1 MENTETGEENNE
13 EKVAEDWCFHCK
25 DGGLLLVCD
34 HKDCHKAYHSEC
46 VGKDPLEPETGEPWI
61 CNWHRCF
68 NCGGGPEFH
77 CISCPKAVCKRCV
90 KGVEFANFR
99 AKKSFCGDCLKLLLL
114 IEENVEVDSDGGKID
129 FKDRETYEGLFKE
142 YWDLIKDEE
151 GVTLEDLYT
160 ADRLLHKG
168 KGNKKEGYKG
178 NKREG
183 CRKKIDSDKL
193 FICDK
198 EDELLSDFEENEE
211 DLTLA
216 IVPSNGI
223 PHPALKSMKRKMKK
237 KKVFI
242 GWGSKPLID
251 FLTSVG
257 KDPSQSFSLF
267 DLVKIVNEYITN
279 NRLTDR
285 EKKKRVIC
293 DERLLSLLGKRTVNR
308 TKIRDLLEPH
318 LRDNQ
323 DSSEEDELSDNS
335 EEGEGASN
343 SCKRQRRI
351 GVDKDKT
358 NGTVK
363 IKLAPRS
370 CFASIVTQN
379 IKLVYLKRSLVQDLL
394 KKLDTFDGKV
404 VGSFVRVKSDPNDY
418 LQKNSHQLLQVTG
431 IQKVSEAGESNTEII
446 LQLSSMSDGVQIR
459 MLSDDDFTEEECE
472 DLRQRVK
479 DGQVKRPTTWDLEG
493 KARVLHEDITYHW
506 IERELAL
513 LQNLIDRAN
522 EKGWRRELC
531 EYLERRTLLQS
542 PSERERLIQ
551 EVPLVI
557 ADEIEVEPPVELPG
571 DENPNTDDSPRSILS
586 RDSESLDDVARKET
600 SSSPKDGEIIPAG
613 RGSKRKSITYAVV
626 ESNIIIN
633 EVQDGGNIAA
643 GMSHDLKDG
652 MSRNVVAKLDFTG
665 NEVRNGGTVYGS
677 VGEKVKASV
686 SVNCTKLEVDV
697 VEEEQ
702 KQSRSN
708 DIEQQ
713 ASIEDAKQRN
723 NERNTLIMNK
733 RQDKVD
739 VMVIDLANEDG
750 DACGNLIL
758 ENPESSI
765 WHYLD
770 PSGKSQGPFSMSL
783 LKMWKSKHFFTPD
796 FKVWKTGQPKEA
808 AILLTDAICQVYPEN
823 SR

>member
-1 MENTETGEENNE
+1 MENSENGEENNE

-34 HKDCHKAYHSEC
+34 HKDCHKSYHSEC
-46 VGKDPLEPETGEPWI
+46 VGKDPSEPETGEPWI

-99 AKKSFCGDCLKLLLL
+99 AKKSCCGDCLKLLLL

-183 CRKKIDSDKL
+183 YRKKFDADKL

-216 IVPSNGI
+216 MVPSNGI
-223 PHPALKSMKRKMKK
+223 PHPALKLMKRKMKK
-237 KKVFI
+237 KKFSYI
-242 GWGSKPLID
+242 RWQGSKPD
-251 FLTSVG
+251 F
-257 KDPSQSFSLF
+257 FSF

-343 SCKRQRRI
+343 SFKRQRRV

-358 NGTVK
+358 NGTVQ
-363 IKLAPRS
+363 IKLSRRS

-394 KKLDTFDGKV
+394 KKPDTFDGKV

-431 IQKVSEAGESNTEII
+431 IQKVSETGESNTEII

-522 EKGWRRELC
+522 EKGWRRE
-531 EYLERRTLLQS
+531 Y
-542 PSERERLIQ
+542 PS
-551 EVPLVI
+551 
-557 ADEIEVEPPVELPG
+557 
-571 DENPNTDDSPRSILS
+571 
-586 RDSESLDDVARKET
+586 
-600 SSSPKDGEIIPAG
+600 
-613 RGSKRKSITYAVV
+613 
-626 ESNIIIN
+626 
-633 EVQDGGNIAA
+633 
-643 GMSHDLKDG
+643 
-652 MSRNVVAKLDFTG
+652 
-665 NEVRNGGTVYGS
+665 
-677 VGEKVKASV
+677 
-686 SVNCTKLEVDV
+686 
-697 VEEEQ
+697 
-702 KQSRSN
+702 
-708 DIEQQ
+708 
-713 ASIEDAKQRN
+713 
-723 NERNTLIMNK
+723 
-733 RQDKVD
+733 
-739 VMVIDLANEDG
+739 
-750 DACGNLIL
+750 
-758 ENPESSI
+758 
-765 WHYLD
+765 
-770 PSGKSQGPFSMSL
+770 
-783 LKMWKSKHFFTPD
+783 
-796 FKVWKTGQPKEA
+796 
-808 AILLTDAICQVYPEN
+808 
-823 SR
+823 